1 MNDVG
6 WPKQLVNA
14 KPGIFEKA
22 FKMGCQEPVKWDLMM
37 KDFRARKSRDT
48 ALRIYYM

>member
-6 WPKQLVNA
+6 WPKQLASA

-22 FKMGCQEPVKWDLMM
+22 FKMGCQEVKWDLMM